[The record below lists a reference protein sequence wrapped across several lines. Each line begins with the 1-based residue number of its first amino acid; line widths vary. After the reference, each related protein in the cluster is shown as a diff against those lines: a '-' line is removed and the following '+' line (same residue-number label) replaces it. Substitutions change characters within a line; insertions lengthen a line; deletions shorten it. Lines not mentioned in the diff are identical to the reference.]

1 MLKIYISCIS
11 FIFLSLGSFQLSF
24 AESNPKLLE
33 EIKNLITKNDF
44 ENAITAIQDGLE
56 HTNKDNYYLHYQ
68 LYLQKSLV
76 YKSIFNYPLALD
88 NLNYAEEVGIRDET
102 HRKEVSARVK
112 IEKLFIYFDYQQQEE
127 FRILYQQIKAED
139 LNLVPAQTRAFFI
152 SIQGILAMRENQ
164 LEEAVKRY
172 DEAIELLKKED
183 PKHLPI
189 VYKAKIIL
197 YGQMNKPIKAI
208 ESFELGL
215 KYAEQY
221 QVQLYKIIM
230 YESLTKYYVSKEDYK
245 NALTSQHKVS
255 ELRTAYNAN
264 NISGKLNILESQ
276 INKERKQIELAYE
289 RKKNQYIIGIVGI
302 LLILIFI
309 LIRLVLVNKQK
320 AKLVERENIAIRR
333 MIQHLPTKEY
343 EKPTIISLNEYNLS
357 ARHLEIILLVKK
369 GKTNKEIGEE
379 LFISENTV
387 KYHLKSI
394 YDILGIGNRI
404 ELRAKVPGEALK
416 EEESILG

>member
-1 MLKIYISCIS
+1 MLKFFISCIFY
-11 FIFLSLGSFQLSF
+11 FILLAGF
-24 AESNPKLLE
+24 SNDSHAAQNSKILE
-33 EIKNLITKNDF
+33 EITDLISKNEF
-44 ENAITAIQDGLE
+44 EHAITVIQNNIEQADK
-56 HTNKDNYYLHYQ
+56 KDHYFKYQ

-88 NLNYAEEVGIRDET
+88 NLNYAEEAGIQDEQ
-102 HRKEVSARVK
+102 HEKEVSARVK
-112 IEKLFIYFDYQQQEE
+112 IEKLFIYFDLQQQEE
-127 FRILYQQIKAED
+127 FQKLYQEISQDD
-139 LNLVPAQTRAFFI
+139 LALVSAKTRAFYI

-164 LEEAVKRY
+164 LEEAVRYY
-172 DEAIELLKKED
+172 DEAIDLLKKED

-197 YGQMNKPIKAI
+197 YGQMNNHAKAL

-230 YESLTKYYVSKEDYK
+230 YESLTKYYINEEDYK
-245 NALTSQHKVS
+245 NALSSQNKVS
-255 ELRTAYNAN
+255 ELRSAYNAN
-264 NISGKLNILESQ
+264 NVSGKLNILESQ
-276 INKERKQIELAYE
+276 MHKERKQIEVAYE

-302 LLILIFI
+302 LLLLIFI

-320 AKLVERENIAIRR
+320 AKLVERENKAIRS
-333 MIQHLPTKEY
+333 MIQNLPTKEY

-357 ARHLEIILLVKK
+357 ERHLEIIHLVKK

-394 YDILGIGNRI
+394 YEILGIENRI
-404 ELRAKVPGEALK
+404 ELRAKVPVK
-416 EEESILG
+416 EEEAILN